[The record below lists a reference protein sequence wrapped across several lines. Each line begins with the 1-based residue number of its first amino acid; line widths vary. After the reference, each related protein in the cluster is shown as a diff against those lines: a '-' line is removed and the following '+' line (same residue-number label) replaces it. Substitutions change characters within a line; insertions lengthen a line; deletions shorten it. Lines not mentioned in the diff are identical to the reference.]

1 MSRHFLGIDS
11 GSSAT
16 KWALVDESGKEIK
29 RGKSISVDGH
39 LYREESRINWAK
51 LLDELLHELPDPIV
65 AIYAGVTG
73 ASDSVTGQMCLI
85 PMECIYMPAL
95 VR

>member
-51 LLDELLHELPDPIV
+51 IV
-65 AIYAGVTG
+65 G
-73 ASDSVTGQMCLI
+73 
-85 PMECIYMPAL
+85 
-95 VR
+95 